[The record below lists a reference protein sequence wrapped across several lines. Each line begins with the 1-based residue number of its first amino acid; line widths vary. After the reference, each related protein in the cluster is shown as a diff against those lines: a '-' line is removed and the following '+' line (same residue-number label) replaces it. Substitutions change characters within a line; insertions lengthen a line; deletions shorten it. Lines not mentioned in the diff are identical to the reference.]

1 MLMKAIIIHS
11 PGNIGMIEVEKP
23 KAGPLDILIKVAY
36 SGICGTDLAILD
48 GDMSFVRDGLIRYP
62 VRIGHEWSGIVEEVG
77 TMVTDIRRGDRVVAD
92 NVVTCGV
99 CEQCAAGK
107 PDLCRSA
114 RAVGTVNCW
123 DGSFAEYML
132 MPERHVYKLPDD
144 ISLEEAALIEPSTIA
159 LCGLKHCGLK
169 ADSSVLIIGTGPIG
183 LAAAAIAKNMG
194 VSNVMLAGR
203 KQIKLDIGKKMG
215 ADTTVDVTVNDL
227 KTFVLK
233 NTDGFGADAVVE
245 TSGSIGTVNNCLG
258 AIRPGGTFA
267 LIGFYETTLDD
278 FPIDYFV
285 LNRIHMIG
293 IAGEMGLIPEVIDMM
308 SSKGLDLMPMITHR
322 YNFDEAADAIKTAKE
337 KNNVKIKMM
346 VKVARDKDIK

>member
-1 MLMKAIIIHS
+1 MLMKAIIIQG
-11 PGNIGMIEVEKP
+11 PGDIRMTEVEKP

-62 VRIGHEWSGIVEEVG
+62 VRIGHEWSGIAEEVG
-77 TMVTDIRRGDRVVAD
+77 ALVTDIRHGDRVVAD

-99 CEQCAAGK
+99 CEQCVAGR

-132 MPERHVYKLPDD
+132 MPRRHVYKLPDD

-159 LCGLKHCGLK
+159 FSGLKHCGLK
-169 ADSSVLIIGTGPIG
+169 ADSSILINGTGPIG
-183 LAAAAIAKNMG
+183 LAAVAIAKNMG
-194 VSNVMLAGR
+194 ISNVMLAGR

-215 ADTTVDVTVNDL
+215 ADTSVDVTANDL
-227 KTFVLK
+227 KTFVML
-233 NTDGFGADAVVE
+233 NTKGYGADAVIE
-245 TSGSIGTVNNCLG
+245 TSGSIGTIGNCLEV
-258 AIRPGGTFA
+258 IRPGGILA
-267 LIGFYETTLDD
+267 LIGFYETMLDD

-293 IAGEMGLIPEVIDMM
+293 IAGELGLVPEVIDMI
-308 SSKGLDLMPMITHR
+308 SAKGLDLMPMITHR
-322 YNFDEAADAIKTAKE
+322 YDFDEAAEAIRTAKE

-346 VKVARDKDIK
+346 VKVAQDMDIK